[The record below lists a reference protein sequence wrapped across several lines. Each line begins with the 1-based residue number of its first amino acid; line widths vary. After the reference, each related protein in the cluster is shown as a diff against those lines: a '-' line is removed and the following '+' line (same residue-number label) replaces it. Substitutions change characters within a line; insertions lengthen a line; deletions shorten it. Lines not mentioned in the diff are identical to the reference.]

1 MATATA
7 IERQPFVA
15 PFENTNKDFGTVF
28 WEFMTTKQKDIV
40 KLFGYATG
48 WTSISLPS
56 EDPTGQLLGRV
67 SGFMGDTK
75 NLLSALEIPDKT
87 VKLRKAV
94 SDFIAEPSFEG
105 ARKVLFKELTGLIN
119 PVCDGIDFSTK
130 FVPITTEAMRT
141 VKTVNFAATFIGAG
155 NSAIEQVQKINN
167 LTEID
172 TQKTTLH
179 LINIARDVSY
189 VALAVIGLS
198 SIFLGFAAAPWM
210 FLTCLT
216 SGLLFTIGGFF
227 YDRVVVNLNNEH
239 TDLNRANANLRAEV
253 TYLRTPAVAV

>member
-1 MATATA
+1 MATAVTG
-7 IERQPFVA
+7 QPFVA
-15 PFENTNKDFGTVF
+15 PFANTNKDFGTVF
-28 WEFMTTKQKDIV
+28 WEFLTTKQKDIV

-56 EDPTGQLLGRV
+56 DHSTGQLLGRV

-75 NLLSALEIPDKT
+75 NLLSAIEIPDKA
-87 VKLRKAV
+87 VNLRKAV

-105 ARKVLFKELTGLIN
+105 ARKVVLKEFTGLVN
-119 PVCDGIDFSTK
+119 PVCDAIDFSTK
-130 FVPITTEAMRT
+130 FVPITAEAMRA
-141 VKTVNFAATFIGAG
+141 VKTANFTATLIGAG
-155 NSAIEQVQKINN
+155 NSAVEQVQKINN

-172 TQKTTLH
+172 SQKTTLH

-189 VALAVIGLS
+189 VALAIIGLS
-198 SIFLGFAAAPWM
+198 SMFLGFAAAPWM

-227 YDRVVVNLNNEH
+227 YDRVVVNLDGKH
-239 TDLNRANANLRAEV
+239 TDLNRVNANLNAEIVHLRAQG
-253 TYLRTPAVAV
+253 A